1 MQTANPSVRCLTQP
15 IALFSY
21 MNWRVK
27 NEFLKGPGLLTNSYK
42 VWVWVGKGSPENK
55 YQKCIMGLGRECQ
68 VWFEAQLCKF
78 ETTEQVFSLSEPQL
92 LFLFCLLGP
101 HMQHMESRGL
111 IGATAVSLHHS
122 SMATPEQ
129 GQGLNPQPHGS

>member
-68 VWFEAQLCKF
+68 VWFEGQLCKF
-78 ETTEQVFSLSEPQL
+78 ETLSKFLVFLSLS
-92 LFLFCLLGP
+92 FYFYF
-101 HMQHMESRGL
+101 
-111 IGATAVSLHHS
+111 AF
-122 SMATPEQ
+122 
-129 GQGLNPQPHGS
+129 